1 MNKEYLCINDKII
14 YETKGSTPKY
24 VAEST
29 RIVLNQKCIR
39 NGMIDYSFAQYIS
52 EQQNIADEKYIKVGD
67 VLLNSTGQGTAG
79 RCAFVDHLPKNYK
92 VTVDSHMLILR
103 FKNIELARFFAYSL
117 YNQEN
122 YILELLTGSSGQGEL
137 DREIVYNI
145 SFPYSNSNLAI
156 FNQILVSINKKI
168 QLNNKINIELEKI
181 AEDLYNYWFV
191 QFDFPDKNGRPYKSS
206 GGKMIYNEK
215 LKREIPNNWQEGKLF
230 DYIENEKGGD
240 WGKDEPQGNYSLKV
254 KCIRGADIPTLNTCC
269 ISDVPIRYINKS
281 NTFKILNNNDIIIEI
296 SGGSPIQSTGRIAY
310 INSELLSKYDSKLIT
325 SNFCKAVSLKSSKY
339 VYNFYLEWQILYNQ
353 GIFFNYEGK
362 TTGIKNLLYDDFIN
376 SYNTVIPDKDTIE
389 QFYKIVEPIFSQIQ
403 RNCKDAISLIKLRD
417 FILPM
422 LMNGQVSVVDSQKNN
437 LSEEK
442 IIKKSLEFW
451 QSHGKMDID
460 QFARENGILVY
471 KDNEQKKGAV
481 SYNAEKDLYEIAVKD
496 PRDNF
501 TIAHEIGHILRHK
514 NELKSGTLGRKSE
527 ESGTKIME
535 HEADSLAAEI
545 LMPEKYVL
553 QYMQDKNKTE
563 KDYLDEKF
571 IKECAKYFNVNPPT
585 MNIRLKNLG
594 FKIPYIR

>member
-24 VAEST
+24 VDKST
-29 RIVLNQKCIR
+29 KIVLNQKCIR

-52 EQQNIADEKYIKVGD
+52 DQQNISDEKYVKIGD

-79 RCAFVDHLPKNYK
+79 RCAFVDHLPENYK

-145 SFPYSNSNLAI
+145 SFPYSNLNLAI

-168 QLNNKINIELEKI
+168 ELNNKIKTKLEKM
-181 AEDLYNYWFV
+181 AKDLYNYWFI
-191 QFDFPDKNGRPYKSS
+191 QFDFPDENGQPYKTSD
-206 GGKMIYNEK
+206 GEMFYNEI
-215 LKREIPNNWQEGKLF
+215 LKREIPKGWEVKELQNIVSISNEQITPKENTIYKHYSIPAF
-230 DYIENEKGGD
+230 DEKGTYTLDLGI
-240 WGKDEPQGNYSLKV
+240 N
-254 KCIRGADIPTLNTCC
+254 IR
-269 ISDVPIRYINKS
+269 SNKS
-281 NTFKILNNNDIIIEI
+281 IVKPCDILISKLNPRFSRVICATNEENMISSTELIVFRCNNHEDQALIYCIAKSDNFYSYCIKNATGS
-296 SGGSPIQSTGRIAY
+296 SGSHNR
-310 INSELLSKYDSKLIT
+310 INSEIMGAFKIPYNDSIYKAFKSHIDCVIQKRNLIINENQKL
-325 SNFCKAVSLKSSKY
+325 
-339 VYNFYLEWQILYNQ
+339 
-353 GIFFNYEGK
+353 
-362 TTGIKNLLYDDFIN
+362 KN
-376 SYNTVIPDKDTIE
+376 
-389 QFYKIVEPIFSQIQ
+389 
-403 RNCKDAISLIKLRD
+403 LRD
-417 FILPM
+417 FLLPI
-422 LMNGQVSVVDSQKNN
+422 LMNGRVTVADSQEDN

-451 QSHGKMDID
+451 QSHEKMDID

-481 SYNAEKDLYEIAVKD
+481 SYNAEKDLYEIAIKD

-501 TIAHEIGHILRHK
+501 TIAHEIGHILKHK
-514 NELKSGTLGRKSE
+514 KELKTGTLGRKSE

-585 MNIRLKNLG
+585 INIRLKNLG
-594 FKIPYIR
+594 YKVPYIR